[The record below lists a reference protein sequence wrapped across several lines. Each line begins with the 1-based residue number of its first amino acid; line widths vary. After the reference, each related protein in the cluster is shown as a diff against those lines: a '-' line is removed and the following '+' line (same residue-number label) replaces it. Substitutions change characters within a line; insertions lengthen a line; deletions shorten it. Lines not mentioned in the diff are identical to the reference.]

1 MTGAAAGASFK
12 TQAVAG
18 RVVILNGASSAGK
31 TSLPRAFYELRSA
44 RGELWCF
51 GGIDQAINIIPNLFN
66 HPEGYWFAET
76 DDGLQVT
83 SGPRG
88 AQWWATYRRSIA
100 LWARS
105 GFDVFVD
112 EVAFDEEQVC
122 DWGVALEGLDVT
134 WVALHC
140 ELPELE
146 RREAARGD
154 RDAGLARRQ
163 AAVVHAHPPYAL
175 HLDST
180 HTPPEEL
187 AEALD
192 AFVGES
198 SRRRLA

>member
-1 MTGAAAGASFK
+1 M
-12 TQAVAG
+12 AG

-31 TSLPRAFYELRSA
+31 TSLTRAFYELRSS

-76 DDGLQVT
+76 GDGLQVT
-83 SGPRG
+83 NGPRG
-88 AQWWATYRRSIA
+88 SQWWATYRRSIA

-122 DWGVALEGLDVT
+122 DWGVALEGLDV
-134 WVALHC
+134 
-140 ELPELE
+140 
-146 RREAARGD
+146 
-154 RDAGLARRQ
+154 
-163 AAVVHAHPPYAL
+163 HAHPPYAL